1 MTGKV
6 SLLCET
12 VFDFQG
18 IFTIDI
24 DVFELRMI
32 VFAGF
37 LGCLEGF
44 CINKYI
50 YIYMSIDIS
59 VFACME
65 CLA

>member
-50 YIYMSIDIS
+50 YIY
-59 VFACME
+59 VH
-65 CLA
+65 

>member
-6 SLLCET
+6 SLLCEN

-37 LGCLEGF
+37 LGCLDR
-44 CINKYI
+44 ILYI

-59 VFACME
+59 VFACMD